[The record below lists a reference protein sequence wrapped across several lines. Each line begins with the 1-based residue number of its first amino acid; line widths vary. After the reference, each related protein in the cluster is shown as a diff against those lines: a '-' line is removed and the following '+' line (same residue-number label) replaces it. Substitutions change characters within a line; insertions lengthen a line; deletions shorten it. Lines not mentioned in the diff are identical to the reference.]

1 MPLKLYDAVN
11 QDGIFNLLGKAY
23 YVWEQLATAHGT
35 SVPSAV
41 NNYLNAVERLTD
53 NLRYV
58 DAMEGIDLEPW
69 RNSEATLTR
78 SLLSALERLVVDFT
92 QTEYPGVLTASE
104 AVTWLIQEMQR
115 QGYYVAQPS
124 ISASITADASNTNP
138 QPAFVC
144 GVRDIN
150 GYLRPTIVPESLYV
164 YHNQEA
170 SQLVLASAASAP
182 WESALWPRGSGVQ
195 GIYPLADFQ
204 ESLVPNAGFE
214 DVTDNAPNQ
223 WLIITGSGSTVQVSE
238 VEQQQ
243 ITISGSPTSGWYA
256 LKYTATDGKIYTTT
270 PLAYNASGG
279 TLQSALRQIPEL
291 AAVTVSTTGTE
302 PNFTHTITFEGVPG
316 NPNQLVA
323 NFSFNTGSVSVSTTR
338 SGDIKNFRGRALK
351 LVSNG
356 SEQTTLLVPVQL
368 ARGVYAL
375 NLWSIASASLSSGQF
390 QVRLVD
396 GVNGNTFTDT
406 AGNSCLLTV
415 PCNQLSTSLQKAF
428 NAIWSVSR
436 DFLGYLELK
445 VTTPWTSGQSVYL
458 DEIALI
464 PARELY
470 QGGLWFAAFRNAL
483 LGAVTNKWTITV
495 SNNRAGKVLEYTH
508 RLFGLTDLTLPRSGT
523 TQIPES
529 VIG

>member
-1 MPLKLYDAVN
+1 MALKLYDAAN
-11 QDGIFNLLGKAY
+11 QDGLFNLLGKAY
-23 YVWEQLATAHGT
+23 YVWEQLAAAYGAN
-35 SVPSAV
+35 VPTAV
-41 NNYLNAVERLTD
+41 NNYLAAVERLTD

-58 DAMEGIDLEPW
+58 DAMEGIDLDPW

-78 SLLSALERLVVDFT
+78 SLLSALERLAVDFT

-104 AVTWLIQEMQR
+104 AATCLVQEMQR

-124 ISASITADASNTNP
+124 VSASITADASNTNP
-138 QPAFVC
+138 QPALVC
-144 GVRDIN
+144 GVRDVN
-150 GYLRPTIVPESLYV
+150 GCIRPTIVPENLYV
-164 YHNQEA
+164 YHNQDA
-170 SQLVLASAASAP
+170 SQLVLASAESAP
-182 WESALWPRGSGVQ
+182 WESALWPRGSGIQ
-195 GIYPLADFQ
+195 GLYSLLDYRD
-204 ESLVPNAGFE
+204 SLVPNAGFE
-214 DVTDNAPNQ
+214 DVSGGAPSQ
-223 WLIITGSGSTVQVSE
+223 WLVIAGSSSTIQISE

-243 ITISGSPTSGWYA
+243 VTISGSPSSGWYA
-256 LKYTATDGKIYTTT
+256 LQYTAADGKTYTTT
-270 PLAYNASGG
+270 PLAYNASGSA
-279 TLQSALRQIPEL
+279 LQSALRQIPEL
-291 AAVTVSTTGTE
+291 AAVTVGATGTE

-316 NPNQLVA
+316 NPSQLIA
-323 NFSFNTGSVSVSTTR
+323 NFSFNTGSVSVATTR
-338 SGDIKNFRGRALK
+338 SGDAKNFRGRALK

-368 ARGVYAL
+368 SRGVYAL
-375 NLWSIASASLSSGQF
+375 NVWAIASASLSSGQF
-390 QVRLVD
+390 QIRLVD
-396 GVNGNTFTDT
+396 GVNGNTFTDA

-445 VTTPWTSGQSVYL
+445 VTTPWTSGQAVFL
-458 DEIALI
+458 DEIALV

-483 LGAVTNKWTITV
+483 LGATTNKWTITV